1 MKKFISIILFI
12 ALLFSGVQ
20 NPLAAGI
27 KTYPNSVNVSV
38 HINKNVTLTLNG
50 NYQLTNRQTG
60 SKTMIPP
67 GTTITATSNS
77 TNVTVSYTG
86 FSQTSTSGFDVN
98 ELAGTAQLAVFT
110 AQTDMRRGA
119 DTSYAKVYTFQTG
132 DSANY
137 LGSFTNRTT
146 GELWYNVNI
155 GSYTGW
161 VPAKNAKLTQGD
173 KLSLAAVSNG
183 LTYRGSFYLKKN
195 GSQVEVINILDM
207 EDYLKGVVPNEMPAS
222 WHKEALKAQAI
233 AARSYAA
240 NMMML
245 TSTAA
250 SQVYRGYSYED
261 TRANTAIK
269 ETEGLL
275 VKYNGKPIQTFF
287 FSTSGG
293 RTANVGDVWNSN
305 QSSFPYL
312 VSVEDKY
319 EKSPY
324 SNWSE
329 AYSAATI
336 LKSFGFDSTAK
347 LLDIS
352 LEIKGANGEV
362 GAVTVKTSKG
372 DKTVR
377 GNESVIRK
385 LFPLQSSA
393 HYNSLYSNWFTMEVT
408 RSQPALSVQTNSG
421 YVPISDMKGQKVQT
435 SNGEI
440 TLSDSKV
447 SVQTP
452 TGVITSESGTGEV
465 LSVTLNGKGWGHRI
479 GMSQYG
485 AKAYA
490 ENGWTSTQIIT
501 HYFKGTSV
509 SK

>member
-1 MKKFISIILFI
+1 MKKFISIILFM
-12 ALLFSGVQ
+12 ALLFSGGQ
-20 NPLAAGI
+20 YPSAAEV

-38 HINKNVTLTLNG
+38 HINNSLTLTLNG
-50 NYQLTNRQTG
+50 SYQLTNRQTG
-60 SKTMIPP
+60 SKSIIPP
-67 GTTITATSNS
+67 GTTITSSSNG
-77 TNVTVSYTG
+77 TAVTVSYTG
-86 FSQTSTSGFDVN
+86 FSQSSTSGFDVQ
-98 ELAGTAQLAVFT
+98 ELAGTATLAVFT
-110 AQTDMRRGA
+110 NQTDMRRGA
-119 DTSYAKVYTFQTG
+119 DASYSKIYTFQTG

-137 LGSFTNRTT
+137 LGSFTNKTT
-146 GELWYNVNI
+146 GELWYNVTA

-161 VPAKNAKLTQGD
+161 VPAQNAKLTEGD
-173 KLSLAAVSNG
+173 KLSLTKVSNG

-195 GSQVEVINILDM
+195 GSQVEVINMLDM

-222 WHKEALKAQAI
+222 WHKESLKAQAI

-240 NMMML
+240 NMMLL

-250 SQVYRGYSYED
+250 SQVYRGYTSED

-319 EKSPY
+319 EVSPY

-329 AYSAATI
+329 EYSAAAI

-352 LEIKGANGEV
+352 FEVKGANGEV
-362 GAVTVKTSKG
+362 GAVTVKTTKG
-372 DKTVR
+372 DKTVS
-377 GNESVIRK
+377 GNESVIRR
-385 LFPLQSSA
+385 LFPVSSSA
-393 HYNSLYSNWFTMEVT
+393 HYNLLYSNWFTMEVT

-421 YVPISDMKGQKVQT
+421 TFPIEDMKGQTVQT
-435 SNGEI
+435 PSGQM
-440 TLSDSKV
+440 TLTESQV

-452 TGVITSESGTGEV
+452 GGVITSESGTGEV
-465 LSVTLNGKGWGHRI
+465 LSVTLHGKGWGHRI

-490 ENGWTSTQIIT
+490 ENGWTASQIIT
-501 HYFKGTSV
+501 HYFKGTTV